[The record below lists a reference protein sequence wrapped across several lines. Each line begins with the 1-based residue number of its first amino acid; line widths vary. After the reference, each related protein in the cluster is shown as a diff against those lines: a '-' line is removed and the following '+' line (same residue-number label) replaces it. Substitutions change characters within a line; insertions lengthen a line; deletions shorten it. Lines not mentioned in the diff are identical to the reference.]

1 MFFKTDDGSVLDEAG
16 RVLYFSVERFIK
28 DVCEGNCCFIC
39 GASPSTVKFN
49 DEHILPKWA
58 LKRFDLLSKRI
69 GLPNDSDFR
78 YDKYTI
84 PCCEPCNS
92 RMGLE
97 IETPISELVA
107 KGYDAVSNYLVREG
121 PWLFFIWFNLIFIKT
136 HLKDKS
142 LRLHQDRR
150 KPDDRISD
158 HYTWEELHHV

>member
-1 MFFKTDDGSVLDEAG
+1 LF
-16 RVLYFSVERFIK
+16 
-28 DVCEGNCCFIC
+28 
-39 GASPSTVKFN
+39 
-49 DEHILPKWA
+49 
-58 LKRFDLLSKRI
+58 SKRI

-107 KGYDAVSNYLVREG
+107 RGYDAVSRYLVREG

-142 LRLHQDRR
+142 VRLHQDRR

-158 HYTWEELHHV
+158 HYTWEELHFNVSEQNLNPTVLEVYWPYVGEPPLKRHDPS